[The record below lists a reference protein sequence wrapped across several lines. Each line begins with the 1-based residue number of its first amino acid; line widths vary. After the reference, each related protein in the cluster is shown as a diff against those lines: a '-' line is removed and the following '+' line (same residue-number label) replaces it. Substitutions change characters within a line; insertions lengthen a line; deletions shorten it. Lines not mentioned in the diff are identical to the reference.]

1 MHIVVKR
8 AQASTDMAAVAE
20 HAKIKEEKMVNQRRN
35 TAALEVAEEIVAVTT
50 TRESNVESIEKTDVE
65 VKGEAAPK
73 KAHDVEAMVVTSTQI
88 TDTTSPSCVAPSH
101 Q

>member
-20 HAKIKEEKMVNQRRN
+20 HAKIREEKIVDQRRN
-35 TAALEVAEEIVAVTT
+35 TTALEVAKEIVAVEATI
-50 TRESNVESIEKTDVE
+50 ESNVESIEKTDAE
-65 VKGEAAPK
+65 VKAEAAPE
-73 KAHDVEAMVVTSTQI
+73 KAQDVEAMVKTSTQL
-88 TDTTSPSCVAPSH
+88 TDTTSPSCVAPSR